1 MKKLL
6 FALFVLTN
14 FTASFGQTIL
24 NSRPLELKKSRNNHQ
39 ILTAVNLR
47 KDIFAFASD
56 KEKVNVLKY
65 NKFLFFSDSIFINRP
80 EKEYE
85 FMAGYSFENNG
96 NPCIYWAS
104 EDFKKLQSVTFDF
117 ENKTTKITDF
127 QFAFIDESI
136 LNTFSKNNFFYILTL
151 PKNDD
156 QLKIYAL
163 RKGERYEK
171 TIDFSAYK
179 FTDGKGKTVSFNELI
194 LQNGLEMIDSKTLN
208 PLFQTVGKSKM
219 YIEGNQMILTFDAT
233 SQTQVLKIDLNAFSV
248 SEQIIPQQMLV
259 KTGKSNS
266 YFHQNKLYQ
275 LKVNAEELA
284 VTAIDLK
291 SGEILKKYYADTK
304 DTISFRNS
312 PLLSQTGSQSGKPI
326 KNTKKFLQRLDAS
339 EVGISVYQTKNATM
353 LTVGGVKNVN
363 TTGGILLGITAGSAM
378 IATGAGGDI
387 SSFFNDGTLQSNYF
401 EGLFDAKFEH
411 QNVAQLPLAFDAIFQ
426 FLSEN
431 DVTLQ
436 SVFAF
441 ENYYILSYYDSK
453 KKEFVMRK
461 FEDASD
467 F

>member
-6 FALFVLTN
+6 FALFVLMT

-24 NSRPLELKKSRNNHQ
+24 NSHSLELKKSRNNHQ

-56 KEKVNVLKY
+56 KEKVTVLKY
-65 NKFLFFSDSIFINRP
+65 NKFLFFSDSISINRP

-96 NPCIYWAS
+96 NPCVYWAS
-104 EDFKKLQSVTFDF
+104 EDLKKMQSVMFDF
-117 ENKTTKITDF
+117 ENKTTRVDNY
-127 QFAFIDESI
+127 QFAFANESI
-136 LNTFSKNNFFYILTL
+136 LNTFNENNLFYILTL
-151 PKNDD
+151 PKEDNK
-156 QLKIYAL
+156 LKIYAL
-163 RKGERYEK
+163 RKGKAYEG
-171 TIDFSAYK
+171 TVDFSAYK
-179 FTDGKGKTVSFNELI
+179 FTDENGKTTSFNQLI
-194 LQNGLEMIDSKTLN
+194 RQNGLEMIDTKVLN

-219 YIEGNQMILTFDAT
+219 YLEGNQMILTFDAT
-233 SQTQVLKIDLNAFSV
+233 SQTQIFKVDLNTFSV

-284 VTAIDLK
+284 ISAVDLK
-291 SGEILKKYYADTK
+291 SGEVIKKYYADTK

-312 PLLSQTGSQSGKPI
+312 PLLSQTGKQNGKPI
-326 KNTKKFLQRLDAS
+326 KNTKKFLQRLDVS
-339 EVGISVYQTKNATM
+339 EVGISVYQTKNETM
-353 LTVGGVKNVN
+353 LTVGGIKNVN

-387 SSFFNDGTLQSNYF
+387 GSFFDEGTLQSNYF
-401 EGLFDAKFEH
+401 EGLFDDKFEH
-411 QNVAQLPLAFDAIFQ
+411 QNVTQLPLAFDAISQ
-426 FLSEN
+426 FLGEN

-436 SVFAF
+436 SVFPF

-461 FEDASD
+461 FEDVSE